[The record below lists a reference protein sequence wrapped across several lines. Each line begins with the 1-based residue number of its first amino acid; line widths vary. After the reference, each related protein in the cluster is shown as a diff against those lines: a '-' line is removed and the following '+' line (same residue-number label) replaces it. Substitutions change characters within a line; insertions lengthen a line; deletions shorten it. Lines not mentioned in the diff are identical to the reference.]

1 MISILEYLLPSDIL
15 LCFGHYLMCLL
26 CCLQTFMKQEIKDE
40 FHRQIEFISERNNS
54 PIVIELVSWSVDMA
68 VLYDNDVIHG

>member
-1 MISILEYLLPSDIL
+1 
-15 LCFGHYLMCLL
+15 
-26 CCLQTFMKQEIKDE
+26 MKQEIKDE